1 MSATS
6 VNVSTVAGSLQGGHR
21 DGAGRDALFYN
32 PIGLAFTNSGD
43 IIVADWSNHCI
54 RKVMLPRGDDIS
66 SHVETIAGVAGQC
79 GYRNGTA
86 DQALF
91 NNPSSVAVGEDDT
104 IYVTDRG
111 NNRIR
116 TVDGCDKVKTLA
128 GSENKGLVDGQGS
141 SASFTEL
148 RDITQSANKSIFYI
162 TDHHCIRKI
171 DIAGN
176 VITIAGQQAEGLTDG
191 HCSEAKFYWPRQ
203 IACRSGDDET
213 LYVADYFNHAVREVS
228 LNTRNVRTIAGG
240 KGAGSCDGAI
250 EVATLNRPYGITID
264 SKGCIFVCDRYNHKI
279 RIIFSTMETMT
290 TLVGC
295 GEKGLVD
302 GNGEEAKL
310 ENPCC
315 LLLNESTHTLYFTQ
329 QHCIRKVDLQQ
340 YFIPPLPNLDVS
352 LGEDQMFLVDNKD
365 LADVVFQVEDKQI
378 FAYKPIL
385 IARNSYFSGLFSS
398 GMKESHP
405 SGDGH
410 VTTIPIQDASYD
422 AFRALIVYLITDK
435 VSVDVNDWKMVWQL
449 LILSDRF
456 LVSKLKSYCEQIV
469 ARHIRV
475 ENAVE
480 VLCLSDTHNT
490 PLLKEQAITFICNHL
505 DVMRG
510 RAEMEQLSSSLLLE
524 IIRK

>member
-1 MSATS
+1 M
-6 VNVSTVAGSLQGGHR
+6 
-21 DGAGRDALFYN
+21 
-32 PIGLAFTNSGD
+32 
-43 IIVADWSNHCI
+43 
-54 RKVMLPRGDDIS
+54 
-66 SHVETIAGVAGQC
+66 
-79 GYRNGTA
+79 
-86 DQALF
+86 
-91 NNPSSVAVGEDDT
+91 
-104 IYVTDRG
+104 
-111 NNRIR
+111 
-116 TVDGCDKVKTLA
+116 DGCGTVKTLA
-128 GSENKGLVDGQGS
+128 GSGNKGLVDGQGS
-141 SASFTEL
+141 SATFTHL
-148 RDITQSANKSIFYI
+148 KDITQPANKSIFYI
-162 TDHHCIRKI
+162 TDHHCTRTI
-171 DIAGN
+171 DVDGN
-176 VITIAGQQAEGLTDG
+176 VITIAGQQGAGLTDG
-191 HCSEAKFYWPRQ
+191 HCSEAKFNCPWQ

-240 KGAGSCDGAI
+240 KGEGSCDGAT
-250 EVATLNRPYGITID
+250 EVATLNYLVGITID
-264 SKGCIFVCDRYNHKI
+264 SKGCIFVCDNQKI
-279 RIIFSTMETMT
+279 RIISSTMETMT
-290 TLVGC
+290 TLVGY

-310 ENPCC
+310 NYPCC

-329 QHCIRKVDLQQ
+329 EHCIRKVDLQQ
-340 YFIPPLPNLDVS
+340 YLLSLPNLDVS

-385 IARNSYFSGLFSS
+385 IARSSYFSRLFSS

-405 SGDGH
+405 SRDGH

-469 ARHIRV
+469 AIHIRV

-480 VLCLSDTHNT
+480 VLCLSDTHNI
-490 PLLKEQAITFICNHL
+490 PLLKEQAITFISNHL
-505 DVMRG
+505 GVMRG

-524 IIRK
+524 IIQELSL

>member
-1 MSATS
+1 M
-6 VNVSTVAGSLQGGHR
+6 
-21 DGAGRDALFYN
+21 
-32 PIGLAFTNSGD
+32 
-43 IIVADWSNHCI
+43 
-54 RKVMLPRGDDIS
+54 
-66 SHVETIAGVAGQC
+66 
-79 GYRNGTA
+79 
-86 DQALF
+86 
-91 NNPSSVAVGEDDT
+91 
-104 IYVTDRG
+104 
-111 NNRIR
+111 
-116 TVDGCDKVKTLA
+116 DGCGTVKTLA
-128 GSENKGLVDGQGS
+128 GSIKKGLVDGQGM
-141 SASFTEL
+141 SATFSKL
-148 RDITQSANKSIFYI
+148 RDITQSANKSVFYI
-162 TDHHCIRKI
+162 TDYHCIRKI
-171 DIAGN
+171 DVDGN
-176 VITIAGQQAEGLTDG
+176 VITIAGQQAKGLIDG
-191 HCSEAKFYWPRQ
+191 HCSEAKFYWPWQ

-213 LYVADYFNHAVREVS
+213 LYVADCVNNHAVREVS
-228 LNTRNVRTIAGG
+228 LNSRNVRTIAGG
-240 KGAGSCDGAI
+240 KGAGSHDGAI
-250 EVATLNRPYGITID
+250 EVATLNQPVGITID
-264 SKGCIFVCDRYNHKI
+264 SKGCIFVCDLGNQKI
-279 RIIFSTMETMT
+279 RIISSTMETMT

-310 ENPCC
+310 NYPCY

-329 QHCIRKVDLQQ
+329 EHCIRRVDLQQ
-340 YFIPPLPNLDVS
+340 YLPPLPNLVVS

-365 LADVVFQVEDKQI
+365 LADVVFQVEGKQI

-385 IARNSYFSGLFSS
+385 IARNSYFSRLFSS
-398 GMKESHP
+398 GVKESHP

-410 VTTIPIQDASYD
+410 VTTIAIQDASYD

-469 ARHIRV
+469 VGWIRV

-480 VLCLSDTHNT
+480 VLCLSDTHNI

-524 IIRK
+524 IIRKQRL

>member
-1 MSATS
+1 M
-6 VNVSTVAGSLQGGHR
+6 
-21 DGAGRDALFYN
+21 
-32 PIGLAFTNSGD
+32 
-43 IIVADWSNHCI
+43 
-54 RKVMLPRGDDIS
+54 
-66 SHVETIAGVAGQC
+66 
-79 GYRNGTA
+79 
-86 DQALF
+86 
-91 NNPSSVAVGEDDT
+91 
-104 IYVTDRG
+104 
-111 NNRIR
+111 
-116 TVDGCDKVKTLA
+116 DGCDKVKTLA

>member
-6 VNVSTVAGSLQGGHR
+6 VNVFTVAGSLQAGHR

-32 PIGLAFTNSGD
+32 PLGLAFTTSGD
-43 IIVADWSNHCI
+43 IIVADFSNHCI
-54 RKVMLPRGDDIS
+54 RKVTLPRGDDIS
-66 SHVETIAGVAGQC
+66 SHVETIAGVAGQD
-79 GYRNGTA
+79 GYRDGTA

-91 NNPSSVAVGEDDT
+91 DKPSSVAVGADDT
-104 IYVTDRG
+104 IYVTDRE
-111 NNRIR
+111 NTRIR
-116 TVDGCDKVKTLA
+116 TVDGCGTVKTLA
-128 GSENKGLVDGQGS
+128 GSGDKGLVDGQGR
-141 SASFTEL
+141 SATFTEL
-148 RDITQSANKSIFYI
+148 KDITQSANKSIFYI
-162 TDHHCIRKI
+162 TDHHCTRTI
-171 DIAGN
+171 DVDGN
-176 VITIAGQQAEGLTDG
+176 VITIAGQQGA
-191 HCSEAKFYWPRQ
+191 
-203 IACRSGDDET
+203 ACRSGDDET
-213 LYVADYFNHAVREVS
+213 LYVADFNNHAVREVS
-228 LNTRNVRTIAGG
+228 LNSRNVRTIAGG
-240 KGAGSCDGAI
+240 KGAGSCDGAT
-250 EVATLNRPYGITID
+250 EEATLFQPVGITID
-264 SKGCIFVCDRYNHKI
+264 SKGCIFVCDNGNHKI
-279 RIIFSTMETMT
+279 RIISSTMETMT

-302 GNGEEAKL
+302 GNGEEVKL
-310 ENPCC
+310 NYPRC

-378 FAYKPIL
+378 FACKCVL
-385 IARNSYFSGLFSS
+385 IARNSYFSCLFSS

-410 VTTIPIQDASYD
+410 VTTIAIQDASYD

-435 VSVDVNDWKMVWQL
+435 VSVDVNDWKMVCQL

-480 VLCLSDTHNT
+480 VLCLSDTHNI

-505 DVMRG
+505 DVMKG

-524 IIRK
+524 IIQK